1 MKTVRWQLGV
11 PVIWLLLAVCV
22 VSGSDATRAS
32 GGTDAG
38 SSVGAPACVPDT
50 SNFPSYPAIEPNVE
64 FWKRV
69 FGEWGLG
76 QVAVHDLDH
85 PSIVY
90 EVVDLPGPIEE
101 RYTETQL
108 DFVEDLNELWKSRLR
123 TVADK
128 SAARKSLDEEEKRL
142 ALLITTTAGSDA
154 IVDADERIRTQ
165 RGLRQR
171 FRRGL
176 EISYRYEPAIRE
188 ILRETG
194 LPEDLAHL
202 PHVESS
208 YQAAARSSAGAVG
221 VWQFTRGT
229 GRHYLTITSAVDE
242 RLDPILAARG
252 AARYLEEAHDRLGDW
267 ALALTSYNYG
277 LNGMSRALEKF
288 GPDYE
293 TIFLQYEGR
302 YFGFASKN
310 FYSEFL
316 AAREVACDSATYFP
330 EGVRAEPPHD
340 GERVVL
346 EGRTTPG
353 RIAAAYG
360 VPLDEL
366 ATLNL
371 AWSRRA
377 VRSGLLLPKGSTV
390 WVPPGTL
397 ARLNSAGLS
406 ITTAWSRALGADG
419 TYVVQRGDTLSTIAQ
434 DYGMSV
440 RGLRELNGIPRN
452 ETLIVVGQRLRV
464 SDASASESHVVR
476 RGETLSGIANRYG
489 MTLQQLRSVNGLSSR
504 QNLIR
509 PGQRLHVSAYASGL
523 EAVTHV
529 VRRGD
534 TLIRIALTY
543 GVKLADLLL
552 HNGLSERSTIY
563 PGQRIQIPRFR

>member
-1 MKTVRWQLGV
+1 MKIVRWQLGV
-11 PVIWLLLAVCV
+11 PIVWLSLAVCMA
-22 VSGSDATRAS
+22 SGPDAIRAP
-32 GGTDAG
+32 GGTDA
-38 SSVGAPACVPDT
+38 SASVRPSACVPDT
-50 SNFPSYPAIEPNVE
+50 SSFPSYPAIEPNVE

-85 PSIVY
+85 LSIVY

-108 DFVEDLNELWKSRLR
+108 DFVEDLNEQWKKRLR
-123 TVADK
+123 TVANK

-154 IVDADERIRTQ
+154 ITDADERIRTQ

-188 ILRETG
+188 ILHETG
-194 LPEDLAHL
+194 LPEDLAYL

-252 AARYLEEAHDRLGDW
+252 AAKYLEEAHDKLGDW

-277 LNGMSRALEKF
+277 QNGMSRALEKF

-293 TIFLQYEGR
+293 KVFLQYEGR

-316 AAREVACDSATYFP
+316 AAREVACDPDTYFP
-330 EGVRAEPPHD
+330 EGLRAEPPHD

-346 EGRTTPG
+346 ESRTTPG

-360 VPLDEL
+360 ISLDEL
-366 ATLNL
+366 ATLNP

-377 VRSGLLLPKGSTV
+377 VRAGLLLPQGSTA
-390 WVPPGTL
+390 WLPPGTL
-397 ARLNSAGLS
+397 ARLHAVELP
-406 ITTAWSRALGADG
+406 IAAAWSRALAADG
-419 TYVVQRGDTLSTIAQ
+419 TYVVQPGDTLSTIAQ

-440 RGLRELNGIPRN
+440 RGLRKLNGIPRN
-452 ETLIVVGQRLRV
+452 ESLIVFGQRLRV
-464 SDASASESHVVR
+464 SDASASETHVVR
-476 RGETLSGIANRYG
+476 KGETLSGIANRYG

-504 QNLIR
+504 QSLIR
-509 PGQRLHVSAYASGL
+509 PGQRLRVSAYASGL
-523 EAVTHV
+523 ETMTHV

-552 HNGLSERSTIY
+552 HNGLNDRSTIY